1 MLQKRLNWVKTL
13 NFRVILFAFALIFG
27 LVFSVP
33 SLTQS
38 ESGKKITLGLDLQ
51 GGLHM
56 LLGIKSEIAIESRI
70 KSMAASVKY
79 IFDDEEIIFDE
90 LRMVDGEKITF
101 ELLDTDDVTKAKALL
116 KKELEGTV
124 VIDNG
129 LKFSLAMTE
138 AEVERTKLNAIQ
150 QAVDTI
156 RNRLNEF
163 GLAEPTVAKQGED
176 KILVEVPGIKTQED
190 EQRIRELIARA
201 AHLQLMAVDEDR
213 NARVNTM
220 SVQEAKSFGDVILT
234 DVNTPEKYLLRAIPV
249 LDGSMLTDAKVGFD
263 ESNQPV
269 INFTLNGQ
277 GAKIFGDFTGVSV
290 GKRMAVVLDNKVYS
304 APNINERIGGGRVQ
318 ISGRFE
324 LSEAHDLAIA
334 LRSGALLAPVYVME
348 KRSVGPSLGADSIKA
363 SSLALALGF
372 ILVVF
377 FMVIYYGMAG
387 IVANVALI
395 GNLFLILSIMSLF
408 GATLTLP
415 GMAGIVLTV
424 GMAVDANVIINERIR
439 ELLYAGK
446 SVGKSIEDGY
456 NNAFTA
462 IWDANVT
469 TLIAATV
476 LYAYGTGAIKGFAL
490 TMSIGIMASMLTAI
504 VGTHGIYQWILP
516 KIDKNKLGFWFGIKT
531 GGAK

>member
-1 MLQKRLNWVKTL
+1 MLNY
-13 NFRVILFAFALIFG
+13 RVVIFAFALIFG
-27 LVFSVP
+27 VVFSIP
-33 SLTQS
+33 SLMQS

-56 LLGIKSEIAIESRI
+56 LLGVKNEVAIASKSKSIASSI
-70 KSMAASVKY
+70 KY
-79 IFDDEEIIFDE
+79 IFDDEEIIFDALKLDE
-90 LRMVDGEKITF
+90 DTGVVTF
-101 ELLDTDDVTKAKALL
+101 EILDKDDIAKVNKLL
-116 KKELEGTV
+116 KEELEGVTFSE
-124 VIDNG
+124 NS
-129 LKFSLAMTE
+129 LKYSLQMTTE
-138 AEVERTKLNAIQ
+138 EIERTKKDAID

-156 RNRLNEF
+156 RGRLNEF

-201 AHLQLMAVDEDR
+201 AHLQLMAVDEER
-213 NARVNTM
+213 IARVHSM
-220 SVQEAKSFGDVILT
+220 SPAEAKSYGDVILP
-234 DVNTPEKYLLRAIPV
+234 DVNTGEKYLLKGIPV

-263 ESNQPV
+263 ENSQPV
-269 INFTLNGQ
+269 INFALNGQ
-277 GAKIFGDFTGVSV
+277 GAKIFGDFTAISV
-290 GKRMAVVLDNKVYS
+290 GKRMAVVLDNQVYS
-304 APNINERIGGGRVQ
+304 APNIRERIGGGHVQ
-318 ISGRFE
+318 ISGQFTME
-324 LSEAHDLAIA
+324 EAHDLAIA
-334 LRSGALLAPVYVME
+334 LRSGSLLAPVYVME

-363 SSLALALGF
+363 SSMALVLGF
-372 ILVVF
+372 ILVVI

-387 IVANVALI
+387 VVANVALI
-395 GNLFLILSIMSLF
+395 GNLFLILAIMSLF

-439 ELLYAGK
+439 ELLNEGK
-446 SVGKSIEDGY
+446 SIAKSIEDGY
-456 NNAFTA
+456 KNAFTA

-504 VGTHGIYQWILP
+504 VGTHGIYQWVLP
-516 KIDKNKLGFWFGIKT
+516 KMDKNRLGYWFGIK
-531 GGAK
+531 GSK